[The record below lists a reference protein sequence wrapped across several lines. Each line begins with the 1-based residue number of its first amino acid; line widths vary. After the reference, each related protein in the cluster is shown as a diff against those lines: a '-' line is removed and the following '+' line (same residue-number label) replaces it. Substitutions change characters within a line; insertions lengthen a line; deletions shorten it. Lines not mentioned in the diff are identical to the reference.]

1 MTASIRTP
9 TPTGDNGAAATGQI
23 DRHRSGHDD
32 QPPLWS
38 PLSPETGGGDRE
50 PHPDRAQR
58 YRNALRPAGLEQA
71 SRQAQ
76 VGAPGATLEVPR
88 PLLFRISARCERRE
102 NPEQVGSCPFR
113 TRKQPD
119 SPSDTSIHRRSP
131 REFAAGRGFSHRY
144 RDLGGVL
151 LL

>member
-1 MTASIRTP
+1 P
-9 TPTGDNGAAATGQI
+9 TPTGDNGAATTGQI
-23 DRHRSGHDD
+23 DRHLSGHGESTTSLE
-32 QPPLWS
+32 PPL
-38 PLSPETGGGDRE
+38 TRDRRGRQ
-50 PHPDRAQR
+50 RATSGSR
-58 YRNALRPAGLEQA
+58 AALALNALRPAGLEQA

-131 REFAAGRGFSHRY
+131 REFAAGRGF
-144 RDLGGVL
+144 
-151 LL
+151 